1 PTPSLPEVLLQE
13 REGLTSQI
21 RARLDAKGA
30 HLDRGLWADAVEL
43 RDRQR
48 RDKRLCLVGHD
59 RELAVWLAI
68 VRCDLG
74 EELVAGNSGRGCKP
88 DFVVDPRPDC
98 LGGLPRGRD
107 AFEIVGYVEIGLI
120 EREGFDQ
127 PGVVLKDRTNLL
139 GHSAVNVE
147 PWGNK

>member
-1 PTPSLPEVLLQE
+1 MSWYQLPAFPKCCC
-13 REGLTSQI
+13 RNEGLTSQI

-48 RDKRLCLVGHD
+48 RDKRLCLLGHD

-74 EELVAGNSGRGCKP
+74 EELVAGNSRGGREPG
-88 DFVVDPRPDC
+88 FLVDARSDL
-98 LGGLPRGRD
+98 LGG
-107 AFEIVGYVEIGLI
+107 
-120 EREGFDQ
+120 
-127 PGVVLKDRTNLL
+127 
-139 GHSAVNVE
+139 
-147 PWGNK
+147 